1 MRDAGHGIKRRD
13 DPSHDGPVHFG
24 KTFFRA
30 VLGVFASTF
39 CQAIVN
45 ALFSVVA
52 SALARRTLVAP
63 PLPQPPGT
71 GRKISGSA
79 STTIDCC
86 SGVSFTIPHSL
97 SG

>member
-1 MRDAGHGIKRRD
+1 MRDAGHGIERCD
-13 DPSHDGPVHFG
+13 DPPHGGPVHFTG
-24 KTFFRA
+24 AFLRA
-30 VLGVFASTF
+30 ALGDFAAMF
-39 CQAIVN
+39 CQAIVS

-71 GRKISGSA
+71 GRKTSGSA
-79 STTIDCC
+79 STPTDCC
-86 SGVSFTIPHSL
+86 SGVSFTMPHSL